1 MVPLPLSLALLS
13 VLIAASHLV
22 AAESTAEVIDPAAV
36 RATTETLCAIPQRA
50 QGQPGAE
57 AAAHLIEQRLT
68 ALGLKPQLV
77 RTSVSVDADR
87 GSVLADGGVEIPL
100 IPLAAN
106 HAATAGSEGRTL
118 HGRLLFG
125 GRGTLEELKGKTVAG
140 AIVVLEADCR
150 DGWTNAAML
159 GAQAVVVRGLDD
171 LDRPRLNP
179 LAVPISLPFP
189 RFAVRELPPSWADGQ
204 EVDLRS
210 TVVWERRTALSVCAL
225 IPAAPVAEG
234 DAAAERQSRQAVILA
249 AGYEANGP
257 VANPGATR
265 AWNAAALLEITAALV
280 RAPAKRQVIVVFHGG
295 RAELMRGLREITGAL
310 VTDRGRDDAFKPTDE
325 NRLESLLLFHQRQAW
340 QMEALKA
347 VLAPEIA
354 GGSFDQT
361 AVNQRFLAEIERRE
375 ATRPAAQSLI
385 GESKFGI
392 ERLPGR
398 VFSICTG
405 ARADELLIPLD
416 QARARLGAAIKRQA
430 AIEKQ
435 IKTAGGQKTEA
446 ATGTAASETQR
457 DLDAAKAEVAESKA
471 AVTTLDPTYRSWRT
485 TQQKLDANKP
495 LSPAENALV
504 GMVVPATG
512 AILDRQISLLR
523 ERIAD
528 LQSLLDLRRAFGAPL
543 PVHLIGVDLSDGND
557 RFAGHTGGFFVT
569 WGGDLAWLTNTLLA
583 GLAEKVQQAVPALAW
598 DAAPTELVSDAES
611 WWFNGYHHEAGAAG
625 MYLHAATLS
634 TTADPRNHLGSP
646 GDRPGRLRW
655 ANLERQLPGLVPFLR
670 DYVSHRDLVGRP
682 PKLKPSTF
690 RDGGIECKINAI
702 GTRVGSRGYLFPH
715 IFIQFGFNS
724 SYSGDVATRETHW
737 GDLFGIDRIPFLPV
751 KHPGLEYQGFK
762 LVVSSYDYTPTG
774 GIFAA
779 LINKEVKLPVSS
791 ADTLSDQQ
799 AQLFL
804 GRPRVLYQIQEPRV
818 GISLNDIRQLSASS
832 DADPQ
837 FFRTEVG
844 GGHAVC
850 FTDPQVRLRIIG
862 GATKNSKLLVLTGQ
876 DQPGRTPGAPMLKGI
891 AGDTLSHFTSL
902 DVARDMLALNDER
915 LSRLRRNG
923 IDSESLVSLQSR
935 GERHLA
941 TAQQALAAKD
951 WPRAQGEAQAAW
963 GYAGRAYPSVLATA
977 NDVVRGLVVLLLFA
991 IPFAIVCERLFIAG
1005 ATIAR
1010 KVAGF
1015 AAFMVGVFLFF
1026 FFFHPAFA
1034 LATTPMVIFLAF
1046 LILLLSAAV
1055 IGIVANRFELE
1066 MQHVRMA
1073 SLGQHTADVSRLGTL
1088 VATLGLGISN
1098 MRRRKLRTALTT
1110 STVVLMTFI
1119 LLTFASFAPSLSATR
1134 INLDE
1139 APPYQGILLRHNGWA
1154 PMDESI
1160 ARRAQAWS
1168 GDFDIMPLR
1177 WMQTKP
1183 KQPKIPVYAGSA
1195 KDGGAAAGKD
1205 PAQTASSFVS
1215 GVIGCVAGDPTR
1227 VDQALVRGP
1236 LSHPDSPRG
1245 FPVGAEAG
1253 TWLFLPEELLQRLRL
1268 QPGDPVRMAG
1278 MDFTAGVIDA
1288 KALNAAVQIGGES
1301 VTPLA
1306 LEGFEEKNEDLG
1318 RRMSQLDSTGTPTSE
1333 QTSVTHLGAGSVAV
1347 VQEAVAQRL
1356 GGTLRALS
1364 LVPRRP
1370 APGRAEVDLPASADA
1385 IAQEMAMTLRV
1396 GHNSDSYLYTAIGSL
1411 SVAGLGG
1418 VLVPLILGGLI
1429 IFSTMLNSVA
1439 ERGRE
1444 IFIYASLGLAPI
1456 HVAALFL
1463 VEAGIYAILGGLGGY
1478 ILAQLIVSGLGV
1490 AAGLG
1495 WGVQPDLNYS
1505 SFTAVAT
1512 ILMVM
1517 ATVLL
1522 SALYPAIVASRAANP
1537 GTADF
1542 NLPDPEG
1549 DTIAI
1554 EFPFTVAKRDIRGLT
1569 AFLKAWFD
1577 ANTEASTG
1585 CFTAAEARAEHGG
1598 DASAPRHAV
1607 EAKVWLAPFDL
1618 GISQRFRL
1626 DAAPTD
1632 MKAIYG
1638 LKVRIDL
1645 LSGQRSNWCRANL
1658 AFMKALRLQFLV
1670 WRTLSPETT
1679 DRYRAMGGDADA
1691 ARRLADGTH
1700 AKPEAAAT
1708 GAAAAGA
1715 VPAGAHA

>member
-1 MVPLPLSLALLS
+1 MTFLAKLALLLA
-13 VLIAASHLV
+13 LIVPQLLIP
-22 AAESTAEVIDPAAV
+22 AEPALEVIDPAAV
-36 RATTETLCAIPQRA
+36 RATTEALCAIPQRG
-50 QGQPGAE
+50 QGQPGADT
-57 AAAHLIEQRLT
+57 AAHLIEQRLT
-68 ALGLKPQLV
+68 ALGLKPQRV
-77 RTSVSVDADR
+77 RTTVSVEADR
-87 GSVLADGGVEIPL
+87 GSVLAGGGVELPL
-100 IPLAAN
+100 TPLAAN
-106 HAATAGSEGRTL
+106 HAATAGTEGQTL
-118 HGRLLFG
+118 RGRLLFG
-125 GRGTLEELKGKTVAG
+125 GRGTLQDLKGKTVAG

-150 DGWTNAAML
+150 DGWSNAAML
-159 GAQAVVVRGLDD
+159 GALAIVVRGLDG
-171 LDRPRLNP
+171 LDRPLLGP
-179 LAVPISLPFP
+179 LSLPISLPFP
-189 RFAVRELPPSWADGQ
+189 RFAVRELPAGWTEGQ
-204 EVDLRS
+204 EVTLRS
-210 TVVWERRTALSVCAL
+210 TVVWEPRTALSVCAL
-225 IPAAPVAEG
+225 IPAAPAAAG
-234 DAAAERQSRQAVILA
+234 DAAGDAVAARLARQAVILA

-265 AWNAAALLEITAALV
+265 AWNAATLLELTAGLV
-280 RAPAKRQVIVVFHGG
+280 KTPANRQVLVVFHGG
-295 RAELMRGLREITGAL
+295 RGELMRGLREITGAL
-310 VTDRGRDDAFKPTDE
+310 VTDRGRDDTFKPADE
-325 NRLESLLLFHQRQAW
+325 NRLEALLRFNQRQAW
-340 QMEALKA
+340 QVEGLKA
-347 VLAPEIA
+347 VLAGELA
-354 GGSFDQT
+354 GGKFAQAD
-361 AVNQRFLAEIERRE
+361 VNRRFLAEIAQRE
-375 ATRPAAQSLI
+375 ATRPPAQTLV

-405 ARADELLIPLD
+405 VRADELLVPLD
-416 QARARLGAAIKRQA
+416 RARTRMGSAIKQQVEIERQL
-430 AIEKQ
+430 
-435 IKTAGGQKTEA
+435 KTGK
-446 ATGTAASETQR
+446 ATVTQR
-457 DLDAAKAEVAESKA
+457 DLDEAKAAVAAAKAEVA
-471 AVTTLDPTYRSWRT
+471 TLDPPYRSWRT

-495 LSPAENALV
+495 LSPEEDALV
-504 GMVVPATG
+504 GSVVPATG
-512 AILDRQISLLR
+512 AVLDRQLRLLR
-523 ERIAD
+523 DRIAD
-528 LQSLLDLRRAFGAPL
+528 LQSLLDLRRAVGTPL

-557 RFAGHTGGFFVT
+557 RFAGVSGGFFVT
-569 WGGDLAWLTNTLLA
+569 WGGDLAWLTNTLMS
-583 GLAEKVQQAVPALAW
+583 GLAEKLQRAKTGLAW

-611 WWFNGYHHEAGAAG
+611 WWYTGYQHEAGIAG
-625 MYLHAATLS
+625 LYLNAATLS
-634 TTADPRNHLGSP
+634 TTADPRNLVGTP
-646 GDRPGRLRW
+646 GDRPDQLRW
-655 ANLERQLPGLVPFLR
+655 ANLDRQLPGLTAFVR
-670 DYVSHRDLVGRP
+670 EYSSHRELSGR
-682 PKLKPSTF
+682 KLKITSF
-690 RDGGIECKINAI
+690 RDGGVECRINAI
-702 GTRVGSRGYLFPH
+702 GTRNGSRGYLFPH
-715 IFIQFGFNS
+715 VFIQHGFTS
-724 SYSGDVATRETHW
+724 SYSGDVATRETRW
-737 GDLFGIDRIPFLPV
+737 GDLFGADRIPFLPL
-751 KHPGLEYQGFK
+751 KHPGIDYQGFK

-774 GIFAA
+774 GIFAT
-779 LINKEVKLPVSS
+779 LTGKEIKLPVSS

-799 AQLFL
+799 PQLFL
-804 GRPRVLYQIQEPRV
+804 GRPRVLYQIQEPRL
-818 GISLNDIRQLSASS
+818 GISLSEIRPLSASS
-832 DADPQ
+832 DADPP
-837 FFRTEVG
+837 FVRTEVG

-850 FTDPQVRLRIIG
+850 FTDPQVRLRVIG
-862 GATKNSKLLVLTGQ
+862 GATKNSKQMVLTGQ
-876 DQPGRTPGAPMLKGI
+876 DEPGRTPGAATVKGI
-891 AGDTLSHFTSL
+891 AGTTLSQFTPV
-902 DVARDMLALNDER
+902 DVARDMLVLNEER

-923 IDSESLVSLQSR
+923 IDSESLVALQSK
-935 GERHLA
+935 GERHY
-941 TAQQALAAKD
+941 TAAKQALAAAD

-1010 KVAGF
+1010 KVTGF
-1015 AAFMVGVFLFF
+1015 AAFMIGVFLFF
-1026 FFFHPAFA
+1026 YFFHPAFA

-1154 PMDESI
+1154 PMDEAI
-1160 ARRAQAWS
+1160 IKRAQAWT
-1168 GDFDIMPLR
+1168 GDFDILPLR
-1177 WMQTKP
+1177 WIQTRP
-1183 KQPKIPVYAGSA
+1183 RQPKIPVYAGTPTN
-1195 KDGGAAAGKD
+1195 AAETSPGKT
-1205 PAQTASSFVS
+1205 PVQTASSFVS

-1227 VDQALVRGP
+1227 ADQALVRGA
-1236 LSHPDSPRG
+1236 LNRPDSLRG
-1245 FPVGAEAG
+1245 FPAGAEAG
-1253 TWLFLPEELLQRLRL
+1253 TWLFLPEELLQRLGI
-1268 QPGDPVRMAG
+1268 QPGDPVRLAG
-1278 MDFTAGVIDA
+1278 LEFKAGVIDP
-1288 KALNAAVQIGGES
+1288 KALNAATQIGGENI
-1301 VTPLA
+1301 TPLA
-1306 LEGFEEKNEDLG
+1306 LEGFDDKNEDLSK
-1318 RRMSQLDSTGTPTSE
+1318 RMNQLDASGTPTSE
-1333 QTSVTHLGAGSVAV
+1333 QTSVTHLGPGSVAV
-1347 VQEAVAQRL
+1347 VHEAVAQRL

-1370 APGRAEVDLPASADA
+1370 MPGRAEIDLPASADA
-1385 IAQEMAMTLRV
+1385 IAQEVAMTLRV
-1396 GHNSDSYLYTAIGSL
+1396 GHNSESYLYTAIGSL

-1478 ILAQLIVSGLGV
+1478 ILAQFIVSGLGV

-1512 ILMVM
+1512 ILLVM

-1542 NLPDPEG
+1542 KLPEPDG
-1549 DTIAI
+1549 DSIAI

-1658 AFMKALRLQFLV
+1658 AFMKVLRLQFLV

-1679 DRYRAMGGDADA
+1679 DRYRALGGDADA

-1700 AKPEAAAT
+1700 TKAEATATAGTAPALAPTAK
-1708 GAAAAGA
+1708 
-1715 VPAGAHA
+1715 AHA